1 MMKNTNHYCCSQS
14 YQSREHLI
22 SKFSNEVM
30 ANRRILTKLVLKP
43 LRVSLK
49 MLEDFVIR
57 CYKYESHLEHQLR
70 CTSLSPWCGVFMNS
84 MPYVKVWSID
94 ALSTRLVEQH
104 QRSGPALIN
113 IIHVEQPAQDNLHF
127 WQLFLLSCEQW
138 KDRAHLSLCYC
149 LAKEL
154 LSTHSSSTFVN
165 LLFKHRLKIKV
176 LAWL

>member
-57 CYKYESHLEHQLR
+57 CYKYESHLEHQLLKMYF
-70 CTSLSPWCGVFMNS
+70 TITLM
-84 MPYVKVWSID
+84 WSFH
-94 ALSTRLVEQH
+94 EQYAICQKFDQLMLF
-104 QRSGPALIN
+104 QRA
-113 IIHVEQPAQDNLHF
+113 
-127 WQLFLLSCEQW
+127 LLSSIRVDQG
-138 KDRAHLSLCYC
+138 L
-149 LAKEL
+149 L
-154 LSTHSSSTFVN
+154 LSTLYMLSSLLKTTYTFDN
-165 LLFKHRLKIKV
+165 YFS
-176 LAWL
+176 